1 MIKPVV
7 IKPVTKTYEACV
19 RIGRF
24 LIFNGDTFGL
34 INMKLFMLKIGAR
47 PQGRLIE
54 QHDVMFVIANSL
66 SETIESVNQHWP
78 AVKNNWHLDAWR
90 EVKRVGD
97 YQILLSTDSLSK
109 DGWSKDGWSKDN
121 ALADNILADDRVDNK
136 LDSQGKQLYF
146 VNLGGYLPGQFEE
159 FHYKTLVVAETL
171 GKATAQVKKTAF
183 YQDYTFDNID
193 TAKSGVATSHVDD
206 KHQLDLDDIH
216 CVADLLPNDVALTI
230 QPLTEPEQNQLP
242 DDALHIGYLSL
253 KQIKTMID

>member
-121 ALADNILADDRVDNK
+121 ALADNIFAEDRVDNK
-136 LDSQGKQLYF
+136 LDNQGKQLYF

>member
-1 MIKPVV
+1 
-7 IKPVTKTYEACV
+7 
-19 RIGRF
+19 
-24 LIFNGDTFGL
+24 
-34 INMKLFMLKIGAR
+34 MLKIGAR
-47 PQGRLIE
+47 PPGRLIE

-66 SETIESVNQHWP
+66 SETIETVNQHWP

-97 YQILLSTDSLSK
+97 YQILLSTDSFSKDGLSK
-109 DGWSKDGWSKDN
+109 DK
-121 ALADNILADDRVDNK
+121 ALADNILADERVCNK
-136 LDSQGKQLYF
+136 LDSHGKQLYF

-183 YQDYTFDNID
+183 YQDYTFDNVD

-230 QPLTEPEQNQLP
+230 QPLTQDEKNQLP

>member
-1 MIKPVV
+1 M
-7 IKPVTKTYEACV
+7 
-19 RIGRF
+19 RLGRF
-24 LIFNGDTFGL
+24 LIFNGDTFGR

-97 YQILLSTDSLSK
+97 CQILLSKNSL
-109 DGWSKDGWSKDN
+109 SKDGWSKDN
-121 ALADNILADDRVDNK
+121 ALADKMLADNIFAEDRVDNK
-136 LDSQGKQLYF
+136 LDNQGKQLYF

-159 FHYKTLVVAETL
+159 FHYKTLVIAETL

-183 YQDYTFDNID
+183 YKAYTFYNVD

-230 QPLTEPEQNQLP
+230 QPLTEPEKNQLP
-242 DDALHIGYLSL
+242 YDALHIGYLSL

>member
-1 MIKPVV
+1 MM
-7 IKPVTKTYEACV
+7 V
-19 RIGRF
+19 RRF
-24 LIFNGDTFGL
+24 LIFNGDTFGR
-34 INMKLFMLKIGAR
+34 ITMKLFMLKIGAR

-97 YQILLSTDSLSK
+97 YQILLSKESLSK
-109 DGWSKDGWSKDN
+109 DGFSKDN
-121 ALADNILADDRVDNK
+121 ALADNK
-136 LDSQGKQLYF
+136 LDSQDKQLYF

-183 YQDYTFDNID
+183 YQDYTFDNVD

-230 QPLTEPEQNQLP
+230 QPLTEPEKNQLP

>member
-1 MIKPVV
+1 M
-7 IKPVTKTYEACV
+7 
-19 RIGRF
+19 RLGRF
-24 LIFNGDTFGL
+24 LIFNGDTFGR
-34 INMKLFMLKIGAR
+34 ITMKLFMLKIGAR

-109 DGWSKDGWSKDN
+109 DGLSKDN

-159 FHYKTLVVAETL
+159 FHYKTLMVAETL

-183 YQDYTFDNID
+183 YQDYTFDNVDI
-193 TAKSGVATSHVDD
+193 AKSGVATSHVDD

-216 CVADLLPNDVALTI
+216 CVADLLPRDVALTI
-230 QPLTEPEQNQLP
+230 QPLTEHEKNQLP

>member
-1 MIKPVV
+1 M
-7 IKPVTKTYEACV
+7 

-24 LIFNGDTFGL
+24 LIFNGDTFGR
-34 INMKLFMLKIGAR
+34 ITMKLFMLKIGAR

-66 SETIESVNQHWP
+66 GETIESVNQHWP

-97 YQILLSTDSLSK
+97 YQILLSKESLSK
-109 DGWSKDGWSKDN
+109 DGLSK
-121 ALADNILADDRVDNK
+121 DNILADDRVDNK

-183 YQDYTFDNID
+183 YQDYTFDNVD

-230 QPLTEPEQNQLP
+230 QPLTEPEKNQLP

>member
-1 MIKPVV
+1 
-7 IKPVTKTYEACV
+7 
-19 RIGRF
+19 
-24 LIFNGDTFGL
+24 
-34 INMKLFMLKIGAR
+34 MLKIGAR

-97 YQILLSTDSLSK
+97 YQILLSKHSLSK
-109 DGWSKDGWSKDN
+109 DK

-183 YQDYTFDNID
+183 YQDYTFDNVD

-230 QPLTEPEQNQLP
+230 QPLTEPEKNQLP

>member
-1 MIKPVV
+1 MI
-7 IKPVTKTYEACV
+7 V
-19 RIGRF
+19 RGF
-24 LIFNGDTFGL
+24 LIFNGNTFGR
-34 INMKLFMLKIGAR
+34 ITMKLFMLKIGAR

-78 AVKNNWHLDAWR
+78 AVKNNWHLDTWR

-97 YQILLSTDSLSK
+97 YQILLSKESLSK
-109 DGWSKDGWSKDN
+109 DGLSKDN
-121 ALADNILADDRVDNK
+121 ALADNILADDRVNNK
-136 LDSQGKQLYF
+136 LGSHGKQLYF

-183 YQDYTFDNID
+183 YQDYTFDNVD

-216 CVADLLPNDVALTI
+216 CVADLLPNNVTLTI
-230 QPLTEPEQNQLP
+230 QPLTEPEKNQLP

>member
-1 MIKPVV
+1 
-7 IKPVTKTYEACV
+7 
-19 RIGRF
+19 
-24 LIFNGDTFGL
+24 
-34 INMKLFMLKIGAR
+34 MKLFMLKIGAR

-97 YQILLSTDSLSK
+97 YQILLTKNS
-109 DGWSKDGWSKDN
+109 WSKDN
-121 ALADNILADDRVDNK
+121 ALADNRLADDIFADDNVDNK
-136 LDSQGKQLYF
+136 LDSHGKQLYF

-183 YQDYTFDNID
+183 YQDYTFDNVD

-230 QPLTEPEQNQLP
+230 QPLTEPEKNQLP

-253 KQIKTMID
+253 KQIRTMID

>member
-1 MIKPVV
+1 MV
-7 IKPVTKTYEACV
+7 IKPATKTYEDCV

-24 LIFNGDTFGL
+24 LSFNGDTFGR
-34 INMKLFMLKIGAR
+34 IDMKLFMLKIGAR

-90 EVKRVGD
+90 EVRRVGD
-97 YQILLSTDSLSK
+97 YQILLSKNSLSK
-109 DGWSKDGWSKDN
+109 DGLSKDN
-121 ALADNILADDRVDNK
+121 ALADNIFADETVDNK
-136 LDSQGKQLYF
+136 LDSHGKQLYF

-183 YQDYTFDNID
+183 YQDYTFDNVD

-230 QPLTEPEQNQLP
+230 QPLTEPEKNQLP

>member
-1 MIKPVV
+1 
-7 IKPVTKTYEACV
+7 
-19 RIGRF
+19 
-24 LIFNGDTFGL
+24 
-34 INMKLFMLKIGAR
+34 MKLFMLKIGAR

-97 YQILLSTDSLSK
+97 YQILLSIGSFSK
-109 DGWSKDGWSKDN
+109 DGWSK
-121 ALADNILADDRVDNK
+121 DNILADDRVDNK

-183 YQDYTFDNID
+183 YQDYTFDNVDI
-193 TAKSGVATSHVDD
+193 AKSGMATSHVDD

-230 QPLTEPEQNQLP
+230 QLLTEHEKNQLP

>member
-1 MIKPVV
+1 M
-7 IKPVTKTYEACV
+7 V
-19 RIGRF
+19 RRF
-24 LIFNGDTFGL
+24 LIFNGNTFGR

-66 SETIESVNQHWP
+66 SETIESVNQHWS

-97 YQILLSTDSLSK
+97 YQILLSKNSFSTDGLSK
-109 DGWSKDGWSKDN
+109 DK
-121 ALADNILADDRVDNK
+121 ALADNRFEDDRVDNK
-136 LDSQGKQLYF
+136 LDSQDKQLYF

-183 YQDYTFDNID
+183 YQDYTFDNVD

-216 CVADLLPNDVALTI
+216 CVADLLPRDVALTI
-230 QPLTEPEQNQLP
+230 QPLTEDEKNQLS

-253 KQIKTMID
+253 KQIRTMID

>member
-1 MIKPVV
+1 MM
-7 IKPVTKTYEACV
+7 V
-19 RIGRF
+19 RRF
-24 LIFNGDTFGL
+24 LSFNGDAFGL
-34 INMKLFMLKIGAR
+34 ITMKLFMLKIGAR

-109 DGWSKDGWSKDN
+109 DVLSKDN
-121 ALADNILADDRVDNK
+121 ALADNIFADDRVDNK
-136 LDSQGKQLYF
+136 LDSHGKQLYF
-146 VNLGGYLPGQFEE
+146 VNLGGYLPGEFEE

-183 YQDYTFDNID
+183 YQDYTFDNVD

-230 QPLTEPEQNQLP
+230 QPLTELEKNQIP

-253 KQIKTMID
+253 KQIKTMIY

>member
-1 MIKPVV
+1 
-7 IKPVTKTYEACV
+7 
-19 RIGRF
+19 
-24 LIFNGDTFGL
+24 
-34 INMKLFMLKIGAR
+34 MKLFMLKIGAR

-97 YQILLSTDSLSK
+97 YQILLSKESLSK
-109 DGWSKDGWSKDN
+109 DGLSKDK
-121 ALADNILADDRVDNK
+121 ALADDRVDNK

-171 GKATAQVKKTAF
+171 GKATAQVKKTALD
-183 YQDYTFDNID
+183 QDYTFDNVD
-193 TAKSGVATSHVDD
+193 TANSGGATSHVDD

-216 CVADLLPNDVALTI
+216 CVADLLPKDVALTI
-230 QPLTEPEQNQLP
+230 QPLTEDEKNQLP

-253 KQIKTMID
+253 KQIKTMIDYP

>member
-1 MIKPVV
+1 
-7 IKPVTKTYEACV
+7 
-19 RIGRF
+19 
-24 LIFNGDTFGL
+24 
-34 INMKLFMLKIGAR
+34 MKLFMLKIGAR

-66 SETIESVNQHWP
+66 SEIIESVNQHWP
-78 AVKNNWHLDAWR
+78 AVKNNWYLDAWR

-97 YQILLSTDSLSK
+97 YQILLSTDSFSKDGLSK
-109 DGWSKDGWSKDN
+109 DK
-121 ALADNILADDRVDNK
+121 ALADNRLPDNILADERIDNK
-136 LDSQGKQLYF
+136 LDSHGKQLYF

-183 YQDYTFDNID
+183 YQDYTFDNVD

-216 CVADLLPNDVALTI
+216 CVADLLPRDVALTI
-230 QPLTEPEQNQLP
+230 QPLTEDEKNQLS

-253 KQIKTMID
+253 KQIRTMID

>member
-1 MIKPVV
+1 M
-7 IKPVTKTYEACV
+7 
-19 RIGRF
+19 RLGRF
-24 LIFNGDTFGL
+24 LIFNGDTFGR
-34 INMKLFMLKIGAR
+34 ITMKLFMLKIGAR

-97 YQILLSTDSLSK
+97 YQILLSKESLSK
-109 DGWSKDGWSKDN
+109 DGLSKDN

-159 FHYKTLVVAETL
+159 FHYKTLMVAETL

-183 YQDYTFDNID
+183 YQDYTFDNVDI
-193 TAKSGVATSHVDD
+193 AKSGVATSHVDD

-216 CVADLLPNDVALTI
+216 CVADLLPKDVALTI
-230 QPLTEPEQNQLP
+230 QPLTEHEKNQLP

>member
-1 MIKPVV
+1 
-7 IKPVTKTYEACV
+7 
-19 RIGRF
+19 
-24 LIFNGDTFGL
+24 
-34 INMKLFMLKIGAR
+34 MKLFMLKIGAR
-47 PQGRLIE
+47 PPGRLIE

-109 DGWSKDGWSKDN
+109 DGLSKDN
-121 ALADNILADDRVDNK
+121 ALADDRVDNK
-136 LDSQGKQLYF
+136 LDSQDKQLYF

-183 YQDYTFDNID
+183 YQDYTFDNVD

-230 QPLTEPEQNQLP
+230 QPLTEPEKNQLP

-253 KQIKTMID
+253 KQIRTMID

>member
-1 MIKPVV
+1 
-7 IKPVTKTYEACV
+7 
-19 RIGRF
+19 
-24 LIFNGDTFGL
+24 
-34 INMKLFMLKIGAR
+34 MKLFMLKIGAR
-47 PQGRLIE
+47 PPGRLIE

-97 YQILLSTDSLSK
+97 YQILLSKNSLSK
-109 DGWSKDGWSKDN
+109 DGLSKDN
-121 ALADNILADDRVDNK
+121 ALADDRVDNK
-136 LDSQGKQLYF
+136 LDSQDKQLYF

-183 YQDYTFDNID
+183 YQDYTFDNVD

-230 QPLTEPEQNQLP
+230 QPLTEPEKNQLP

>member
-1 MIKPVV
+1 M
-7 IKPVTKTYEACV
+7 
-19 RIGRF
+19 RLGRF
-24 LIFNGDTFGL
+24 LIFNGDTFGR

-97 YQILLSTDSLSK
+97 CQILLSKNSL
-109 DGWSKDGWSKDN
+109 SKDGWSKDN
-121 ALADNILADDRVDNK
+121 ALADKMLADNIFAEDRVDNK
-136 LDSQGKQLYF
+136 LDNQGKQLYF

-159 FHYKTLVVAETL
+159 FHYKTLMIAETL

-183 YQDYTFDNID
+183 YQDYTFDNVD

-230 QPLTEPEQNQLP
+230 QPLTEPEKNQLP
-242 DDALHIGYLSL
+242 YDALHIGYLSL

>member
-1 MIKPVV
+1 
-7 IKPVTKTYEACV
+7 
-19 RIGRF
+19 
-24 LIFNGDTFGL
+24 
-34 INMKLFMLKIGAR
+34 MLKIGAR

-109 DGWSKDGWSKDN
+109 DKALVDN
-121 ALADNILADDRVDNK
+121 RLADNIFADARVDNK
-136 LDSQGKQLYF
+136 LDSHGKQLYF

-183 YQDYTFDNID
+183 YQDYTFDNVDI
-193 TAKSGVATSHVDD
+193 TKSGVATSHVDD

-216 CVADLLPNDVALTI
+216 CVADLVPKDVALTI
-230 QPLTEPEQNQLP
+230 QPLTEPEKNQLP

-253 KQIKTMID
+253 KQIRTMID

>member
-1 MIKPVV
+1 
-7 IKPVTKTYEACV
+7 
-19 RIGRF
+19 
-24 LIFNGDTFGL
+24 
-34 INMKLFMLKIGAR
+34 MKLFMLKIGAR

-97 YQILLSTDSLSK
+97 YQILLSKESL
-109 DGWSKDGWSKDN
+109 SKDGWSKDN
-121 ALADNILADDRVDNK
+121 ALADNIFADDRVDNK
-136 LDSQGKQLYF
+136 LDNHGKQLYF

-183 YQDYTFDNID
+183 YQDYTFDNVD
-193 TAKSGVATSHVDD
+193 TAKSGVATV
-206 KHQLDLDDIH
+206 
-216 CVADLLPNDVALTI
+216 
-230 QPLTEPEQNQLP
+230 
-242 DDALHIGYLSL
+242 
-253 KQIKTMID
+253 M

>member
-1 MIKPVV
+1 M
-7 IKPVTKTYEACV
+7 
-19 RIGRF
+19 RLGRF
-24 LIFNGDTFGL
+24 LIFNGDTFGR

-97 YQILLSTDSLSK
+97 CQILLSKNSL
-109 DGWSKDGWSKDN
+109 SKDGWSKDN
-121 ALADNILADDRVDNK
+121 ALADKMLADNIFAEDRVDNK
-136 LDSQGKQLYF
+136 LDNQGKQLYF

-159 FHYKTLVVAETL
+159 FHYKTLVIAETL

-183 YQDYTFDNID
+183 YQDYTFDNVD

-206 KHQLDLDDIH
+206 KYQLDLDDIH

-230 QPLTEPEQNQLP
+230 QPLTEPEKNQLP
-242 DDALHIGYLSL
+242 YDALHIGYLSL

>member
-1 MIKPVV
+1 
-7 IKPVTKTYEACV
+7 
-19 RIGRF
+19 
-24 LIFNGDTFGL
+24 
-34 INMKLFMLKIGAR
+34 MLKIGAR

-66 SETIESVNQHWP
+66 SEIIPVVNQHWQD
-78 AVKNNWHLDAWR
+78 VKGKWHLDAWR

-97 YQILLSTDSLSK
+97 YQILL
-109 DGWSKDGWSKDN
+109 SKDN

-136 LDSQGKQLYF
+136 LDSHGKQLYF

-183 YQDYTFDNID
+183 YQDYTFDNVD

-230 QPLTEPEQNQLP
+230 QPLTEPEKNQLP

-253 KQIKTMID
+253 KQIRTMID

>member
-1 MIKPVV
+1 M
-7 IKPVTKTYEACV
+7 
-19 RIGRF
+19 RLGRF
-24 LIFNGDTFGL
+24 LIFNGDTFGR

-97 YQILLSTDSLSK
+97 CQILLSKNSL
-109 DGWSKDGWSKDN
+109 SKDGWSKDN
-121 ALADNILADDRVDNK
+121 ALADNIFAEDRVDNK
-136 LDSQGKQLYF
+136 LDNQGKQLYF

-183 YQDYTFDNID
+183 YQDYTFDNVD

-230 QPLTEPEQNQLP
+230 QPLTEPEKNQLP
-242 DDALHIGYLSL
+242 YDALHIGYLSL

>member
-1 MIKPVV
+1 
-7 IKPVTKTYEACV
+7 
-19 RIGRF
+19 
-24 LIFNGDTFGL
+24 
-34 INMKLFMLKIGAR
+34 MKLFMLKIGAR

-97 YQILLSTDSLSK
+97 YQILLSKDSLSK
-109 DGWSKDGWSKDN
+109 DK
-121 ALADNILADDRVDNK
+121 ALADDILADDRVDNK
-136 LDSQGKQLYF
+136 LDSHGKQLYF

-183 YQDYTFDNID
+183 YQDYTFDNVD

-230 QPLTEPEQNQLP
+230 QPLTEPEKNQLP

>member
-1 MIKPVV
+1 
-7 IKPVTKTYEACV
+7 
-19 RIGRF
+19 
-24 LIFNGDTFGL
+24 
-34 INMKLFMLKIGAR
+34 MKLFMLKIGAR

-66 SETIESVNQHWP
+66 SEIIPVVNQHWP

-97 YQILLSTDSLSK
+97 YQILLSIDSLSK
-109 DGWSKDGWSKDN
+109 DGLSKDN

-136 LDSQGKQLYF
+136 LDSQDKQLYF

-183 YQDYTFDNID
+183 YQDYTFDNVDI
-193 TAKSGVATSHVDD
+193 AKSGVATSHVDD

-216 CVADLLPNDVALTI
+216 CVADLLPNDVALII
-230 QPLTEPEQNQLP
+230 QPLTEPEKNQLP

>member
-1 MIKPVV
+1 MM
-7 IKPVTKTYEACV
+7 V
-19 RIGRF
+19 RRF
-24 LIFNGDTFGL
+24 LSFNGDTFGR
-34 INMKLFMLKIGAR
+34 ITMKLFMLKIGAR

-97 YQILLSTDSLSK
+97 YQILLSTESLSK
-109 DGWSKDGWSKDN
+109 DRLSKDN
-121 ALADNILADDRVDNK
+121 ALADNK
-136 LDSQGKQLYF
+136 LDSQDKQLYF

-183 YQDYTFDNID
+183 YQDYTFDNVD

-216 CVADLLPNDVALTI
+216 CVADLLPKDVALTI
-230 QPLTEPEQNQLP
+230 QPLTEPEKNQLP

>member
-1 MIKPVV
+1 
-7 IKPVTKTYEACV
+7 
-19 RIGRF
+19 
-24 LIFNGDTFGL
+24 
-34 INMKLFMLKIGAR
+34 MKLFMLKIGAR
-47 PQGRLIE
+47 PPGRLIE

-78 AVKNNWHLDAWR
+78 EVKNNWHLDAWR

-97 YQILLSTDSLSK
+97 YQILLSKDSLSK
-109 DGWSKDGWSKDN
+109 DGLSKDN
-121 ALADNILADDRVDNK
+121 ALADNIFADDRVDNK
-136 LDSQGKQLYF
+136 LDSHGKQLYF

-159 FHYKTLVVAETL
+159 FHYKTLMVAETL

-183 YQDYTFDNID
+183 YQDYTFDNVDI
-193 TAKSGVATSHVDD
+193 AKSGVATSHVDD

-216 CVADLLPNDVALTI
+216 CVADLLPKDVALTI
-230 QPLTEPEQNQLP
+230 QPLTEHEKNQLP

>member
-1 MIKPVV
+1 
-7 IKPVTKTYEACV
+7 
-19 RIGRF
+19 
-24 LIFNGDTFGL
+24 
-34 INMKLFMLKIGAR
+34 MKLFMLKIGAR

-109 DGWSKDGWSKDN
+109 DGLSKDN
-121 ALADNILADDRVDNK
+121 ALADNK
-136 LDSQGKQLYF
+136 LDSPGKQLYF

-183 YQDYTFDNID
+183 YQDYTFDNVD

-216 CVADLLPNDVALTI
+216 CVADLMPRDVALTI
-230 QPLTEPEQNQLP
+230 QPLTEPEKNQLP

>member
-1 MIKPVV
+1 M
-7 IKPVTKTYEACV
+7 
-19 RIGRF
+19 RLGRF
-24 LIFNGDTFGL
+24 LIFNGDTFGR

-47 PQGRLIE
+47 PPGRLIE

-97 YQILLSTDSLSK
+97 CQILLSKNSL
-109 DGWSKDGWSKDN
+109 SKDGWSKDN
-121 ALADNILADDRVDNK
+121 ALADKMLADNIFAEDRVDNK
-136 LDSQGKQLYF
+136 LDNQGKQLYF

-159 FHYKTLVVAETL
+159 FHYKTLVIAETL

-183 YQDYTFDNID
+183 YQDYTFDNVD

-230 QPLTEPEQNQLP
+230 QPLTEPEKNQLP
-242 DDALHIGYLSL
+242 YDALHIGYLSL

>member
-1 MIKPVV
+1 M
-7 IKPVTKTYEACV
+7 

-97 YQILLSTDSLSK
+97 YQILLSK
-109 DGWSKDGWSKDN
+109 DGLSKDN

-193 TAKSGVATSHVDD
+193 IAKSGVATSHVDD

-216 CVADLLPNDVALTI
+216 CVADLLPRDVALTI
-230 QPLTEPEQNQLP
+230 QPLTEHEKNQLP

>member
-1 MIKPVV
+1 M
-7 IKPVTKTYEACV
+7 
-19 RIGRF
+19 RLGRF
-24 LIFNGDTFGL
+24 LIFNVETFGR
-34 INMKLFMLKIGAR
+34 ITMKLFMLKIGAR
-47 PQGRLIE
+47 PPGRLIE

-78 AVKNNWHLDAWR
+78 EVKNNWHLDAWR

-109 DGWSKDGWSKDN
+109 DGLSKDN
-121 ALADNILADDRVDNK
+121 ALADNIFADDRVDNK
-136 LDSQGKQLYF
+136 LDSHGKQLYF

-159 FHYKTLVVAETL
+159 FHYKTLMVAETL

-183 YQDYTFDNID
+183 YQDYTFDNVDI
-193 TAKSGVATSHVDD
+193 AKSGVATSHVDD

-216 CVADLLPNDVALTI
+216 CVADLLPKDVALTI
-230 QPLTEPEQNQLP
+230 QPLTEHEKNQLP

>member
-1 MIKPVV
+1 MM
-7 IKPVTKTYEACV
+7 V
-19 RIGRF
+19 RRF
-24 LIFNGDTFGL
+24 LIFNGDTFGR
-34 INMKLFMLKIGAR
+34 ITMKLFMLKIGAR
-47 PQGRLIE
+47 PKGRLIE
-54 QHDVMFVIANSL
+54 QDDVMFVIANSL

-97 YQILLSTDSLSK
+97 YQILLSKESLSK
-109 DGWSKDGWSKDN
+109 DGLSKDN

-171 GKATAQVKKTAF
+171 GKVTAQVKKTAF

-230 QPLTEPEQNQLP
+230 QPLTEPEKNQLP

-253 KQIKTMID
+253 KQIRTMID

>member
-1 MIKPVV
+1 
-7 IKPVTKTYEACV
+7 
-19 RIGRF
+19 
-24 LIFNGDTFGL
+24 
-34 INMKLFMLKIGAR
+34 MKLFMLKIGAR

-109 DGWSKDGWSKDN
+109 DKALVDN
-121 ALADNILADDRVDNK
+121 RLADNIFADDRVDNK
-136 LDSQGKQLYF
+136 LDSHGKQLYF

-171 GKATAQVKKTAF
+171 GKATAQVKKTTF
-183 YQDYTFDNID
+183 YQDYTFDNVD

-216 CVADLLPNDVALTI
+216 CVADLLPKDVALTI
-230 QPLTEPEQNQLP
+230 QPLTEPEKNQLP

>member
-1 MIKPVV
+1 M
-7 IKPVTKTYEACV
+7 
-19 RIGRF
+19 RLGRF
-24 LIFNGDTFGL
+24 LIFNGDTFGR

-97 YQILLSTDSLSK
+97 YQILL
-109 DGWSKDGWSKDN
+109 SKDN

-183 YQDYTFDNID
+183 YQDYTFDNVD
-193 TAKSGVATSHVDD
+193 TAISGVATSHVDD

-216 CVADLLPNDVALTI
+216 CVADLLPKDVALTI
-230 QPLTEPEQNQLP
+230 QPLTEDEKNQLP

>member
-1 MIKPVV
+1 M
-7 IKPVTKTYEACV
+7 
-19 RIGRF
+19 RLGRF
-24 LIFNGDTFGL
+24 LIFNGDTFGR

-97 YQILLSTDSLSK
+97 CQILLSKNSL
-109 DGWSKDGWSKDN
+109 SKDGWSKDN
-121 ALADNILADDRVDNK
+121 ALADKMLADNIFAEDRVDNK
-136 LDSQGKQLYF
+136 LDNQGKQLYF

-159 FHYKTLVVAETL
+159 FHYKTLVIAETL

-183 YQDYTFDNID
+183 YQDYTFDNVD

-230 QPLTEPEQNQLP
+230 QPLTEPEKNQLP
-242 DDALHIGYLSL
+242 YDALHIGYLSL

>member
-1 MIKPVV
+1 ML
-7 IKPVTKTYEACV
+7 V
-19 RIGRF
+19 RRF
-24 LIFNGDTFGL
+24 LSFNGDTFGR
-34 INMKLFMLKIGAR
+34 ITMKLFMLKIGAR

-109 DGWSKDGWSKDN
+109 DGLSKDGLSKDN
-121 ALADNILADDRVDNK
+121 ALADNK
-136 LDSQGKQLYF
+136 LDSQDKQLYF

-230 QPLTEPEQNQLP
+230 QPLTEPEKNQLP

>member
-1 MIKPVV
+1 M
-7 IKPVTKTYEACV
+7 

-24 LIFNGDTFGL
+24 LSFNGDTFGR
-34 INMKLFMLKIGAR
+34 IDMKLFMLKIGAR

-97 YQILLSTDSLSK
+97 YQILLSKESLSK
-109 DGWSKDGWSKDN
+109 DGLSKDN

-136 LDSQGKQLYF
+136 LDSQDKQLYF

-183 YQDYTFDNID
+183 YQDYTFDNVD

-230 QPLTEPEQNQLP
+230 QPLTEPEKNQLP